1 MVNMNVANFER
12 QLASITLLD
21 GQQARVTT
29 VLNYVQIQYTV
40 GSEYQLFECLTF
52 WIIWFGIQIV
62 LVRYVLCTRPTIQIS
77 DHCIRKQDRVH
88 LSDIEMASK
97 NQTIWHLTFFWPTKY
112 WGIKVKTLG
121 LSSRW
126 LSKLRY
132 LSRVVLKLLKLDP
145 HCSGNLKS
153 GLVWISNGQK
163 ELVCKWSG
171 FWKRSEIGKPEPL
184 KSGHMTSIWLPFEI
198 LTKTSGFWMICFWM
212 VGTIAIAL
220 EKPNHLKFDLQK
232 KFCQA
237 FRPPFNN
244 QTWLNNLNTRLV
256 RYSDGYWKRKICGRR
271 IFDN

>member
-1 MVNMNVANFER
+1 MFWYSNSLF
-12 QLASITLLD
+12 
-21 GQQARVTT
+21 
-29 VLNYVQIQYTV
+29 V
-40 GSEYQLFECLTF
+40 G
-52 WIIWFGIQIV
+52 
-62 LVRYVLCTRPTIQIS
+62 YVLSTRPTIQIS

-184 KSGHMTSIWLPFEI
+184 KSGHMTSILSAIWNLDKNVWILNDPFLNGWDHCYSSWKTKPLEI
-198 LTKTSGFWMICFWM
+198 WSSKKVLSGFQTTIQQPDMIEQFEYQACPVFRWL
-212 VGTIAIAL
+212 L
-220 EKPNHLKFDLQK
+220 EKENMWPSHFWQLKAPL
-232 KFCQA
+232 
-237 FRPPFNN
+237 
-244 QTWLNNLNTRLV
+244 
-256 RYSDGYWKRKICGRR
+256 YHS
-271 IFDN
+271 